1 MMSDNP
7 IHKSQ
12 GIIYTD
18 IELHFASITY
28 TILSVLLVS
37 FFFENGKYKVKTSTY
52 KWEYKKYG
60 KSKVKIAS
68 VMFSILLLVLTQS
81 PKTNS

>member
-1 MMSDNP
+1 VMMSDNL

-12 GIIYTD
+12 GIIIYTD

-37 FFFENGKYKVKTSTY
+37 FFFFKMANI
-52 KWEYKKYG
+52 
-60 KSKVKIAS
+60 KSKQVHING
-68 VMFSILLLVLTQS
+68 SIVRSTVNR
-81 PKTNS
+81 K